1 MNPFDEGENTK
12 AGKAK
17 HAEQLAKHIGAP
29 IDAACMIDKTGATT
43 TWAVGGLIGTAAKA
57 AIDKNKELAV
67 TRNGWLALGPDR
79 FWLVK
84 GDNFMGK
91 PKGEPTAQV
100 AYADVAA
107 VELKDGK
114 LSTRADIALAD
125 GRAVAF
131 ESRRRGANKSN
142 GEVLELLVRRCDQAG
157 ATIAAA

>member
-1 MNPFDEGENTK
+1 M

-17 HAEQLAKHIGAP
+17 HAELLAKHIGAP

-43 TWAVGGLIGTAAKA
+43 TWAVGGVIGLAAKA
-57 AIDKNKELAV
+57 AVDKNKELAV

-84 GDNFMGK
+84 GDNSMGK
-91 PKGEPTAQV
+91 PKGEATAQI

-114 LSTRADIALAD
+114 LSTRADVALSD
-125 GRAVAF
+125 GRIVAF
-131 ESRRRGANKSN
+131 ESRRRGTNKSN
-142 GEVLELLVRRCDQAG
+142 GEVLELLARRCDHAG
-157 ATIAAA
+157 ASVAA